1 MSQTQTRRSSQV
13 DLLHG
18 SILKSLL
25 LFALPIMASR
35 VFQQIYNTM
44 DTLIVGYTLGDS
56 SIAAMGACSSIYE
69 MMTGFTF
76 GVGNGLAIV
85 TARCFGRQETDR
97 MKKSVA
103 SCIVIGVAV
112 TLVVTILATIF
123 MHPLLRLLKTPAE
136 ILEESY
142 SYISILSIF
151 LFVMFAYNLCSGLL
165 RAIGNSFMPLVF
177 LIFSSLVNIVLDLL
191 FIRTF
196 GMGVRGA
203 AIATVIAQG
212 ISVVLCLIY
221 IVTKAKILL
230 PEKRHFEPDRGLYAD
245 LLAQGFSMGF
255 MSSIIYVGSI
265 VLQPGINS
273 LGYETIAGHTAA
285 RKLFSFSM
293 MPLSSMAQAVN
304 TYVAQNRGAD
314 NRERVHKGIRY
325 AYLFCFSVT
334 IALIICVTPFAPTLV
349 HLISGSS
356 DPTVLGNGARYL
368 RVAIPFFFALGL
380 VNCSRL
386 ALQALGEKI
395 LPLLSSFIEL
405 FGKIIF
411 AMVFI
416 PRYHYS
422 AVIWCEPIIWCF
434 MAAELVISL
443 YRNPYMRKRESGKLI
458 FK

>member
-1 MSQTQTRRSSQV
+1 
-13 DLLHG
+13 
-18 SILKSLL
+18 
-25 LFALPIMASR
+25 
-35 VFQQIYNTM
+35 
-44 DTLIVGYTLGDS
+44 
-56 SIAAMGACSSIYE
+56 
-69 MMTGFTF
+69 
-76 GVGNGLAIV
+76 
-85 TARCFGRQETDR
+85 

-230 PEKRHFEPDRGLYAD
+230 PEKRHFALDRGLYAD

-273 LGYETIAGHTAA
+273 LGYETIAAESHKNTTPAA
-285 RKLFSFSM
+285 
-293 MPLSSMAQAVN
+293 
-304 TYVAQNRGAD
+304 
-314 NRERVHKGIRY
+314 
-325 AYLFCFSVT
+325 
-334 IALIICVTPFAPTLV
+334 
-349 HLISGSS
+349 GS
-356 DPTVLGNGARYL
+356 
-368 RVAIPFFFALGL
+368 
-380 VNCSRL
+380 
-386 ALQALGEKI
+386 
-395 LPLLSSFIEL
+395 
-405 FGKIIF
+405 
-411 AMVFI
+411 
-416 PRYHYS
+416 
-422 AVIWCEPIIWCF
+422 
-434 MAAELVISL
+434 
-443 YRNPYMRKRESGKLI
+443 
-458 FK
+458 

>member
-18 SILKSLL
+18 PILKSLL

-203 AIATVIAQG
+203 AIATVIAQ
-212 ISVVLCLIY
+212 
-221 IVTKAKILL
+221 
-230 PEKRHFEPDRGLYAD
+230 
-245 LLAQGFSMGF
+245 
-255 MSSIIYVGSI
+255 
-265 VLQPGINS
+265 
-273 LGYETIAGHTAA
+273 
-285 RKLFSFSM
+285 
-293 MPLSSMAQAVN
+293 
-304 TYVAQNRGAD
+304 NRGAD

-443 YRNPYMRKRESGKLI
+443 YRNPYMRKGKAGN
-458 FK
+458 

>member
-18 SILKSLL
+18 PILKSLL

-177 LIFSSLVNIVLDLL
+177 LIF
-191 FIRTF
+191 F
-196 GMGVRGA
+196 
-203 AIATVIAQG
+203 
-212 ISVVLCLIY
+212 
-221 IVTKAKILL
+221 
-230 PEKRHFEPDRGLYAD
+230 
-245 LLAQGFSMGF
+245 
-255 MSSIIYVGSI
+255 
-265 VLQPGINS
+265 
-273 LGYETIAGHTAA
+273 IAGEHRA
-285 RKLFSFSM
+285 R
-293 MPLSSMAQAVN
+293 
-304 TYVAQNRGAD
+304 
-314 NRERVHKGIRY
+314 
-325 AYLFCFSVT
+325 
-334 IALIICVTPFAPTLV
+334 
-349 HLISGSS
+349 
-356 DPTVLGNGARYL
+356 
-368 RVAIPFFFALGL
+368 
-380 VNCSRL
+380 
-386 ALQALGEKI
+386 
-395 LPLLSSFIEL
+395 
-405 FGKIIF
+405 
-411 AMVFI
+411 
-416 PRYHYS
+416 S
-422 AVIWCEPIIWCF
+422 AVYPHLRHGCPGCRDCNRHCTGHF
-434 MAAELVISL
+434 RCALPDL
-443 YRNPYMRKRESGKLI
+443 YCYESENPASGKTPLRAGPRTVRRSAGAGI
-458 FK
+458 FDGIYEQYHLCRFDRSAAGHQQPRI

>member
-1 MSQTQTRRSSQV
+1 
-13 DLLHG
+13 
-18 SILKSLL
+18 
-25 LFALPIMASR
+25 
-35 VFQQIYNTM
+35 
-44 DTLIVGYTLGDS
+44 
-56 SIAAMGACSSIYE
+56 
-69 MMTGFTF
+69 
-76 GVGNGLAIV
+76 
-85 TARCFGRQETDR
+85 

-103 SCIVIGVAV
+103 SCIVIGITV
-112 TLVVTILATIF
+112 TLVVTVLATIF

-142 SYISILSIF
+142 SYISILSVF

-165 RAIGNSFMPLVF
+165 GAIGNSFMPLVF
-177 LIFSSLVNIVLDLL
+177 LIISSLVNIVLDLL
-191 FIRTF
+191 FIRSF

-230 PEKRHFEPDRGLYAD
+230 PEKRHFEPDRGLYME

-314 NRERVHKGIRY
+314 N
-325 AYLFCFSVT
+325 
-334 IALIICVTPFAPTLV
+334 
-349 HLISGSS
+349 
-356 DPTVLGNGARYL
+356 
-368 RVAIPFFFALGL
+368 
-380 VNCSRL
+380 
-386 ALQALGEKI
+386 
-395 LPLLSSFIEL
+395 
-405 FGKIIF
+405 
-411 AMVFI
+411 
-416 PRYHYS
+416 
-422 AVIWCEPIIWCF
+422 
-434 MAAELVISL
+434 
-443 YRNPYMRKRESGKLI
+443 
-458 FK
+458 

>member
-18 SILKSLL
+18 PILKSLL

-196 GMGVRGA
+196 GMGVRCALPDLYCYESENPASGKTPLRAGPRTVRRSAGA
-203 AIATVIAQG
+203 G
-212 ISVVLCLIY
+212 IFNGIHEQYHLC
-221 IVTKAKILL
+221 
-230 PEKRHFEPDRGLYAD
+230 RFDRSA
-245 LLAQGFSMGF
+245 
-255 MSSIIYVGSI
+255 
-265 VLQPGINS
+265 
-273 LGYETIAGHTAA
+273 AGH
-285 RKLFSFSM
+285 
-293 MPLSSMAQAVN
+293 Q
-304 TYVAQNRGAD
+304 Q
-314 NRERVHKGIRY
+314 
-325 AYLFCFSVT
+325 
-334 IALIICVTPFAPTLV
+334 
-349 HLISGSS
+349 
-356 DPTVLGNGARYL
+356 
-368 RVAIPFFFALGL
+368 
-380 VNCSRL
+380 
-386 ALQALGEKI
+386 
-395 LPLLSSFIEL
+395 
-405 FGKIIF
+405 
-411 AMVFI
+411 
-416 PRYHYS
+416 PR
-422 AVIWCEPIIWCF
+422 I
-434 MAAELVISL
+434 
-443 YRNPYMRKRESGKLI
+443 
-458 FK
+458 

>member
-1 MSQTQTRRSSQV
+1 MSQTQPRRSSQV
-13 DLLHG
+13 YLLHG
-18 SILKSLL
+18 PILKSLL

-177 LIFSSLVNIVLDLL
+177 LILSSVLNVILDLWFIAVLGMGHLGQAITKYFNGKGLKLKITAAFDVDPEKVGKTIDGIPCYHMDTFENMVVNQDISIVIVSSPTKVAPSLVVPIINAGIKGVLNFTSTPLN
-191 FIRTF
+191 FP
-196 GMGVRGA
+196 
-203 AIATVIAQG
+203 QG
-212 ISVVLCLIY
+212 IVVENYDI
-221 IVTKAKILL
+221 TTLL
-230 PEKRHFEPDRGLYAD
+230 EKGAYFVKENEE
-245 LLAQGFSMGF
+245 SN
-255 MSSIIYVGSI
+255 SS
-265 VLQPGINS
+265 N
-273 LGYETIAGHTAA
+273 A
-285 RKLFSFSM
+285 
-293 MPLSSMAQAVN
+293 
-304 TYVAQNRGAD
+304 
-314 NRERVHKGIRY
+314 
-325 AYLFCFSVT
+325 
-334 IALIICVTPFAPTLV
+334 
-349 HLISGSS
+349 
-356 DPTVLGNGARYL
+356 
-368 RVAIPFFFALGL
+368 
-380 VNCSRL
+380 
-386 ALQALGEKI
+386 
-395 LPLLSSFIEL
+395 
-405 FGKIIF
+405 
-411 AMVFI
+411 
-416 PRYHYS
+416 
-422 AVIWCEPIIWCF
+422 
-434 MAAELVISL
+434 
-443 YRNPYMRKRESGKLI
+443 
-458 FK
+458 

>member
-18 SILKSLL
+18 PILKSLL

-177 LIFSSLVNIVLDLL
+177 LILSSVLNVILDLW
-191 FIRTF
+191 FIAVL
-196 GMGVRGA
+196 GMGVAGA
-203 AIATVIAQG
+203 GVATVISQG
-212 ISVVLCLIY
+212 VSVALCILYVFRSARLLLPGKKHFHVESRLYWELFSQSISMGLMSSIVSAGSVVLQY
-221 IVTKAKILL
+221 
-230 PEKRHFEPDRGLYAD
+230 
-245 LLAQGFSMGF
+245 
-255 MSSIIYVGSI
+255 
-265 VLQPGINS
+265 GING
-273 LGYETIAGHTAA
+273 LGTLVIAGHTAA
-285 RKLFSFSM
+285 RKLFAFTD
-293 MPLSSMAQAVN
+293 MPLSAMASACS
-304 TYVAQNRGAD
+304 TYVSQNYGANHPDRVRRGMRD
-314 NRERVHKGIRY
+314 I
-325 AYLFCFSVT
+325 YLYSVVV
-334 IALIICVTPFAPTLV
+334 AAAAVLLMAAGAEWMVKLV
-349 HLISGSS
+349 SGSS
-356 DPTVLGNGARYL
+356 EPVVLENGARYL
-368 RVAIPFFFALGL
+368 VWNAPFYAVLGML
-380 VNCSRL
+380 LSTRY
-386 ALQALGEKI
+386 ALQSMGEKV
-395 LPLLSSFIEL
+395 LPLLSSVIEFL
-405 FGKIIF
+405 GKIVF
-411 AMVFI
+411 VLLFI
-416 PRYHYS
+416 PRFEYN
-422 AVIWCEPIIWCF
+422 AVILCEPVIWCF
-434 MAAELVISL
+434 MTIELLIA
-443 YRNPYMRKRESGKLI
+443 YRHDSFVFPKK
-458 FK
+458 K

>member
-18 SILKSLL
+18 PILKSLL

-203 AIATVIAQG
+203 A
-212 ISVVLCLIY
+212 
-221 IVTKAKILL
+221 
-230 PEKRHFEPDRGLYAD
+230 
-245 LLAQGFSMGF
+245 LAQGVHVHPDICPL
-255 MSSIIYVGSI
+255 IIIADGRI
-265 VLQPGINS
+265 AHA
-273 LGYETIAGHTAA
+273 LGTGAGDLVFAGHAVA
-285 RKLFSFSM
+285 HGAGLAVLPDALAGIVQNISVIHIA
-293 MPLSSMAQAVN
+293 SS
-304 TYVAQNRGAD
+304 Y
-314 NRERVHKGIRY
+314 
-325 AYLFCFSVT
+325 
-334 IALIICVTPFAPTLV
+334 
-349 HLISGSS
+349 SGSLFRAEPANS
-356 DPTVLGNGARYL
+356 NRSLPT
-368 RVAIPFFFALGL
+368 
-380 VNCSRL
+380 S
-386 ALQALGEKI
+386 
-395 LPLLSSFIEL
+395 
-405 FGKIIF
+405 
-411 AMVFI
+411 
-416 PRYHYS
+416 
-422 AVIWCEPIIWCF
+422 
-434 MAAELVISL
+434 
-443 YRNPYMRKRESGKLI
+443 
-458 FK
+458 

>member
-123 MHPLLRLLKTPAE
+123 MHPLLRLLKTPAK

-177 LIFSSLVNIVLDLL
+177 LS
-191 FIRTF
+191 
-196 GMGVRGA
+196 
-203 AIATVIAQG
+203 
-212 ISVVLCLIY
+212 
-221 IVTKAKILL
+221 
-230 PEKRHFEPDRGLYAD
+230 P
-245 LLAQGFSMGF
+245 
-255 MSSIIYVGSI
+255 
-265 VLQPGINS
+265 
-273 LGYETIAGHTAA
+273 TIM
-285 RKLFSFSM
+285 K
-293 MPLSSMAQAVN
+293 
-304 TYVAQNRGAD
+304 
-314 NRERVHKGIRY
+314 
-325 AYLFCFSVT
+325 
-334 IALIICVTPFAPTLV
+334 
-349 HLISGSS
+349 
-356 DPTVLGNGARYL
+356 
-368 RVAIPFFFALGL
+368 
-380 VNCSRL
+380 
-386 ALQALGEKI
+386 
-395 LPLLSSFIEL
+395 
-405 FGKIIF
+405 
-411 AMVFI
+411 
-416 PRYHYS
+416 
-422 AVIWCEPIIWCF
+422 
-434 MAAELVISL
+434 
-443 YRNPYMRKRESGKLI
+443 
-458 FK
+458 